1 MYESL
6 KYQLNTTSR
15 FPSVLAEL
23 YCTIRVA
30 LSWRW
35 FQMGDLNA
43 AVSYW
48 VDIANYD
55 LETAKAMLMTGR
67 YLYDG

>member
-1 MYESL
+1 
-6 KYQLNTTSR
+6 
-15 FPSVLAEL
+15 
-23 YCTIRVA
+23 
-30 LSWRW
+30 
-35 FQMGDLNA
+35 MGALNA